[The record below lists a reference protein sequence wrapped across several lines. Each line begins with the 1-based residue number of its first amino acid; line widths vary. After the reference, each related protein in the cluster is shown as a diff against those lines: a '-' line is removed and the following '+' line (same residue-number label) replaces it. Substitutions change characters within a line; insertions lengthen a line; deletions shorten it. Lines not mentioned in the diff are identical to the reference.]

1 MRSPGVWMFNCVLNC
16 HCHRKP
22 APPLT
27 AKTSWWQRKMKILK
41 LWISWAKYRNWHFS
55 IWSCRYFLAVSQ
67 CASGLICSRYPSPW
81 HPIYQEI
88 WACQIPSR
96 LRHFSIFIALFAP
109 TRPNVQKVRTPCC
122 VDIRRAF
129 YGRLG
134 DIRSWTYD
142 KCQNQ
147 ILDIFYTSSSTPFPK
162 RRLSI
167 SLFGGWWS
175 DGKERREE
183 SDKSQFWNFNE
194 RKKGRKTPKQ
204 SDSALTHTAE
214 KQKNIL

>member
-1 MRSPGVWMFNCVLNC
+1 MSQKTCTSTDSKDILVTKKNEN
-16 HCHRKP
+16 
-22 APPLT
+22 
-27 AKTSWWQRKMKILK
+27 AKIMDK
-41 LWISWAKYRNWHFS
+41 AWHFS

-67 CASGLICSRYPSPW
+67 CAFGLICSRYPSSW

-109 TRPNVQKVRTPCC
+109 TRPNVQKVRTPWC

-147 ILDIFYTSSSTPFPK
+147 ILDISYTSSSTPFPK

-183 SDKSQFWNFNE
+183 SDNSQFW
-194 RKKGRKTPKQ
+194 RGKTAAKPQNKVI
-204 SDSALTHTAE
+204 LHWHTPRRNR
-214 KQKNIL
+214 KNIL

>member
-67 CASGLICSRYPSPW
+67 CASGLICSRYPSSW

-147 ILDIFYTSSSTPFPK
+147 ILDIFYKTKWFCIDTHRGETEKHSVNWWNEIVG
-162 RRLSI
+162 L
-167 SLFGGWWS
+167 GGRMI
-175 DGKERREE
+175 ERYCWRF
-183 SDKSQFWNFNE
+183 QGWQLNE
-194 RKKGRKTPKQ
+194 VRQ
-204 SDSALTHTAE
+204 SDRMQRNVASTTT
-214 KQKNIL
+214 

>member
-1 MRSPGVWMFNCVLNC
+1 MD
-16 HCHRKP
+16 K
-22 APPLT
+22 A
-27 AKTSWWQRKMKILK
+27 
-41 LWISWAKYRNWHFS
+41 WHFS

-67 CASGLICSRYPSPW
+67 CAFGLICSRYPSSW

-88 WACQIPSR
+88 WACQIPPR

-147 ILDIFYTSSSTPFPK
+147 ILDISYTSSSTPFPK

-167 SLFGGWWS
+167 SLFGWWS

-194 RKKGRKTPKQ
+194 KKNGHKTPKQ
-204 SDSALTHTAE
+204 SDSALTYTTE
-214 KQKNIL
+214 KQKKHSVNWWNEIVGLGGRMIERYCWRFQGWQLNEVRQSDRMQRNVAPLGTT

>member
-1 MRSPGVWMFNCVLNC
+1 MTEKWKF
-16 HCHRKP
+16 
-22 APPLT
+22 
-27 AKTSWWQRKMKILK
+27 
-41 LWISWAKYRNWHFS
+41 WISWAKYKNWHFS

-147 ILDIFYTSSSTPFPK
+147 ILDIFYIFHHQLPSLRGDSQSPFLEVGGPKAKKEGKRVTSPSFGILTRGKTAAKPQNKVILHWHTP
-162 RRLSI
+162 RR
-167 SLFGGWWS
+167 
-175 DGKERREE
+175 
-183 SDKSQFWNFNE
+183 N
-194 RKKGRKTPKQ
+194 RKTFCKLVERNSWTRRQDDWEILLAFPG
-204 SDSALTHTAE
+204 LTVEWGEA
-214 KQKNIL
+214 KR